1 VLAEV
6 GRGTT
11 GLNQMRTVNE
21 VVADL
26 QQRAAVPVEVP
37 VQSELVVQDLL
48 DLGRAEQS
56 GAVAQR

>member
-1 VLAEV
+1 MLAEV